1 MWSEWSVLL
10 SHQLHIV
17 DEGVAVLPGLLGV
30 AAEDGRLHVLGPVQ
44 LTQGRGEQQGR
55 VVHERSLRL

>member
-1 MWSEWSVLL
+1 MLL

-17 DEGVAVLPGLLGV
+17 DQRVAVLPGLLGV